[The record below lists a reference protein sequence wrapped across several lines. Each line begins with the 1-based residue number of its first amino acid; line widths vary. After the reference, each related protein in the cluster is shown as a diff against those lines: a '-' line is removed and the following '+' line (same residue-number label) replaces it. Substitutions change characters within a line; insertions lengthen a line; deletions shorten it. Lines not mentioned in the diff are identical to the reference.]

1 MVSKALEAAEIL
13 SREGIEAEV
22 IDPCTLAPL
31 DTEPIL
37 SSVRKTGKCVVVH
50 EAPKTGGWGGE
61 VVSVIMEYAFDY
73 LDAPVKRIAGLDTQ
87 IPYGKETELQV
98 VPDTEKIV
106 KGVKEIVS

>member
-1 MVSKALEAAEIL
+1 
-13 SREGIEAEV
+13 
-22 IDPCTLAPL
+22 
-31 DTEPIL
+31 
-37 SSVRKTGKCVVVH
+37 VH

-106 KGVKEIVS
+106 KGVKELVS